1 MSHVN
6 VIKPTRQVNTNR
18 NTLQDFLCRPV
29 DKNPPANAGDTDS
42 IPVLE
47 DSTSHGATKAPAPG
61 LLSPPT
67 AATEA
72 REP

>member
-1 MSHVN
+1 M
-6 VIKPTRQVNTNR
+6 IRQSGALFKNR
-18 NTLQDFLCRPV
+18 SAKENLRRDFPGGTV

-42 IPVLE
+42 IPALE